1 MKTENA
7 FRREK
12 AASFFC
18 PIHACFI
25 SLVLALSSSAHA
37 AGTLEKI
44 AQSGTVTIGYRDP
57 ALPFS
62 YLDANKRP
70 IGYSIDICMKVIESI
85 KREIKRPDLTVK
97 FTQVTSVSR
106 LTALNTGEIDLEC
119 SSTAVTADRLK
130 QVSFATPAF
139 IAAIRMMVRDGSGI
153 KGITNLSGKTV
164 VTTKGTSSEKV
175 FNDLN
180 QLRSLHAKLILAND
194 HGESFAMLESGK
206 ADAFILDDVLLY
218 SVRAF
223 SKNPEKFVITRDA
236 LAHEPFAIMLKK
248 DDTAF
253 KKVVDTEITRL
264 ILKGEI
270 KPIYRKW
277 FESPIPPQQV
287 NLNMPSSYMLN
298 EFFKSPG
305 EWQVF

>member
-12 AASFFC
+12 ISSFFC
-18 PIHACFI
+18 PIQACFVA
-25 SLVLALSSSAHA
+25 LVITLSCSVQA

-44 AQSGTVTIGYRDP
+44 AQSGTITVGFRDP

-70 IGYSIDICMKVIESI
+70 IGYSIDICMKAIEAI
-85 KREIKRPDLTVK
+85 KRELKRPDITVK
-97 FTQVTSVSR
+97 FAQVTSVSR
-106 LTALNTGEIDLEC
+106 LTALQDGEIDLEC
-119 SSTAVTADRLK
+119 SSTAVTAERLK

-139 IAAIRMMVRDGSGI
+139 IAAIRMMVREGSGI
-153 KGITNLSGKTV
+153 KGITNLAGKTV

-180 QLRSLHAKLILAND
+180 QLRSLRANLVLAKD

-223 SKNPEKFVITRDA
+223 SKDPEKFTITRDA
-236 LAHEPFAIMLKK
+236 LAHEPFAIMLRK

-253 KKVVDTEITRL
+253 KKMVDAEITRL
-264 ILKGEI
+264 ILQGEI
-270 KPIYRKW
+270 KAIYRKW

-305 EWQVF
+305 EWQVY